1 MTARGTRHLSVT
13 SRYDDRRTDTSGKRL
28 SELER
33 TGPWQEGQS
42 SLQYRAIEHGKSH
55 GKPETLAAIRKALE
69 KVGVQFTHG
78 KRPGVRI
85 GAVSRLLIRV
95 TNSRVTKS

>member
-1 MTARGTRHLSVT
+1 MTARGTRHLPVT

-42 SLQYRAIEHGKSH
+42 SLQYRSRNRAWQIARRL
-55 GKPETLAAIRKALE
+55 ETLAAIRKALE
-69 KVGVQFTHG
+69 KAEVQFTNG
-78 KRPGVRI
+78 KRPGATQI
-85 GAVSRLLIRV
+85 V
-95 TNSRVTKS
+95 TAGKAARELSSPNLS